1 MDFESQLDQL
11 QLLMS
16 YQEACQRF
24 DVEAAVAFFSDN
36 GTLEYAGEQ
45 HTGRAALLD
54 AHRWD
59 RAARNQVAFLEPR
72 VSGDQVAL
80 TFVGQHELH
89 RILGVEAIRSPAEM
103 VIRDGRI
110 HLFRILIPEPGSL
123 QALREKAGPFFTW
136 VRQHHWESWQRTAVL
151 DEAGGQALYEL
162 AHAWRRHNDDAA

>member
-1 MDFESQLDQL
+1 MDSESQLDQL

-16 YQEACQRF
+16 YQEAGQRF

-36 GTLEYAGEQ
+36 GTLEYAGGQ

-59 RAARNQVAFLEPR
+59 RAAWNQVAFLEPR

-80 TFVGQHELH
+80 TFVNQHALH
-89 RILGVEAIRSPAEM
+89 RILGMEAIRSPAEM

-110 HLFRILIPEPGSL
+110 HLFRILMPEPGSL
-123 QALREKAGPFFTW
+123 QSFKEKAGPFFTW
-136 VRQHHWESWQRTAVL
+136 VRQHHSESWQQTAVL

-162 AHAWRRHNDDAA
+162 AHAWRRHNDVAA